1 MRPLTIA
8 RWSDVPDREP
18 VGALVGNV
26 DLVIVR
32 YDDEHSVLYG
42 RCDHRG
48 ALLADG
54 TVRGDD
60 LVCGV
65 HGWDYGF
72 RTGISAYD
80 NDERLQKFSSWV
92 DVLARAV
99 GGAGRSRSTSFR
111 RRRSRGSDGW
121 HPAART

>member
-1 MRPLTIA
+1 MRPLPIA

-32 YDDEHSVLYG
+32 FDDEHSVLFG
-42 RCDHRG
+42 RCLTTAARCWPT
-48 ALLADG
+48 A

-65 HGWDYGF
+65 HGWDYGI
-72 RTGISAYD
+72 RTGISVVQQRRTPR
-80 NDERLQKFSSWV
+80 EVPFV
-92 DVLARAV
+92 D
-99 GGAGRSRSTSFR
+99 R
-111 RRRSRGSDGW
+111 RRPR
-121 HPAART
+121 